1 MPHKDNA
8 KVTVIVSRRV
18 RPGMERAFEEWVA
31 GIAPAAAQ
39 FEGYRGTELFRPSAD
54 QAEYTLVFSFN
65 NRENLKRWEDSP
77 VRAEWLATVAE
88 MIEGETVVQ
97 RVSGLEHWFPVPK
110 DPRASPPPRYKMVIV
125 TVFALY
131 PLINLVVPLL
141 QWLLEDTHP
150 LIRTLVSVT
159 IMVLLMT
166 YLVMPVMIR
175 LLSKWLYGTS

>member
-1 MPHKDNA
+1 
-8 KVTVIVSRRV
+8 
-18 RPGMERAFEEWVA
+18 
-31 GIAPAAAQ
+31 
-39 FEGYRGTELFRPSAD
+39 
-54 QAEYTLVFSFN
+54 
-65 NRENLKRWEDSP
+65 
-77 VRAEWLATVAE
+77 
-88 MIEGETVVQ
+88 
-97 RVSGLEHWFPVPK
+97 
-110 DPRASPPPRYKMVIV
+110 MVIV